1 MTRDGRHVD
10 QDGFTLMELLIVVA
24 IISIIAAISIP
35 ALLRSRMT
43 GNEASAIASLR
54 VTTSSQIGYAAACGL
69 GRFADGY
76 VTLGAPPPGGGQTF
90 IPEDMAVAS
99 PVRSGYR
106 LDMMPSTL
114 VPGGGVLNDCNG
126 TPTVGGFY
134 ATAEPLGSGT
144 TGTRGFA
151 VNTTMTIWQN
161 TAATVPPT
169 ELEMSGPP
177 TPGISPI
184 SPIQ

>member
-1 MTRDGRHVD
+1 
-10 QDGFTLMELLIVVA
+10 VVA

-35 ALLRSRMT
+35 ALLRTRIT

-54 VTTSSQIGYAAACGL
+54 VTTSSQVGYAAACGL
-69 GRFADGY
+69 GQFADGY
-76 VTLGAPPPGGGQTF
+76 VTLGTVPPGGGQTF
-90 IPEDMAVAS
+90 IPEDMAVAN
-99 PVRSGYR
+99 PVKSGYR
-106 LDMMPSTL
+106 LDMVPSAL
-114 VPGGGVLNDCNG
+114 VPAGGGVIIDCNG

-134 ATAEPLGSGT
+134 ATAEPVGAGT

-161 TAATVPPT
+161 TASTVPPT
-169 ELEMSGPP
+169 ELQMSGPP
-177 TPGISPI
+177 VPGISPV